1 MAKWSKSNRVK
12 RAITKWKRH
21 LKVAESQLEKD
32 KVNPQYQR
40 GTYRNNGN
48 KEYLEKRIVNI
59 NEAITKLQNEIL

>member
-12 RAITKWKRH
+12 RSITKWKRH

>member
-1 MAKWSKSNRVK
+1 MAKWSKSNRIK
-12 RAITKWKRH
+12 RTITKWKRH

-32 KVNPQYQR
+32 KANPQYQR

-48 KEYLEKRIVNI
+48 KEYLEKRIVHI